1 MEAGRLDVGLAMKRT
16 VAKKKER
23 DASPM
28 ELITFLLESLQAAEA
43 ERDAL
48 REKVKKAKEVLD
60 S

>member
-1 MEAGRLDVGLAMKRT
+1 MKRT